1 MISVDGRNHDSRAH
15 SCCLGGSH
23 SPCRKQFTLR
33 VPYVRGEQRTAL
45 ADLAQTPSG
54 RVTSTGVETPAS
66 PSDGVQVIDHFRH
79 VIDGLDCR
87 KEPRDIGFR
96 NPATHVHHP
105 VAHGDLD
112 GVPRRRE
119 VLSEDP
125 RLNLLTNPGIVS
137 DRRVEQRTPVHDTD
151 STGSAPPRSRPRGCI
166 LGTVASAATLAA
178 SSPSLPPSHATTSD
192 RHCSCG
198 HAAVTATAVM
208 RRVPP
213 RPVRCPR
220 RGLLGCPRARGS
232 RTGVRSRSSRPPC

>member
-1 MISVDGRNHDSRAH
+1 
-15 SCCLGGSH
+15 
-23 SPCRKQFTLR
+23 
-33 VPYVRGEQRTAL
+33 
-45 ADLAQTPSG
+45 
-54 RVTSTGVETPAS
+54 
-66 PSDGVQVIDHFRH
+66 
-79 VIDGLDCR
+79 
-87 KEPRDIGFR
+87 
-96 NPATHVHHP
+96 
-105 VAHGDLD
+105 
-112 GVPRRRE
+112 

-213 RPVRCPR
+213 HPGALPETRP
-220 RGLLGCPRARGS
+220 S
-232 RTGVRSRSSRPPC
+232 RLPARSRKSHRGAEQVLAAAVLIVAGTQPLRPAGGRPEHKTAKKPQA